1 MSRRVTVVGGGIAG
15 AVAALRLAQAGASV
29 TVVER
34 GDRLGGLVASFEIGG
49 TPIERFYHHVFPQE
63 REVIGLIGE
72 AGLADRLEWRPSSI
86 GMFTDG
92 RWWPFTSAADL
103 LRFRPLPLLGRLRAG
118 VGALRL
124 GRVRKWEALDTV
136 PALDWLRRYTGPQA
150 VAVVWGPLLAAKF
163 GPAAGEV
170 PAAWMWGRFQQRA
183 GARANGGE
191 RLGYLRGGFRQVFD
205 WLGGELARLG
215 AELRTGSSVHRIRV
229 TGGAV
234 TGVELEDGTSIAAD
248 DVVFAGPLP
257 ALAGLVP
264 PSAADPRWAA
274 TGALGV
280 LCVVLETRRPVTAA
294 YWTNVC
300 DPALPFGGLIE
311 QTNLVPPSDYGGHVV
326 YLSRY
331 FLADEPIATAD
342 PDEEAARWVED
353 MAARW
358 PGFSTDDVV
367 RAHAF
372 RAPYAA
378 PLVTVGHLGRI
389 APMRSHID
397 GLVVATT
404 AQIYPQ
410 DRGMSEGVRIGGE
423 AAAAVLSR
431 APVSRPRA

>member
-1 MSRRVTVVGGGIAG
+1 
-15 AVAALRLAQAGASV
+15 
-29 TVVER
+29 
-34 GDRLGGLVASFEIGG
+34 
-49 TPIERFYHHVFPQE
+49 
-63 REVIGLIGE
+63 
-72 AGLADRLEWRPSSI
+72 
-86 GMFTDG
+86 
-92 RWWPFTSAADL
+92 
-103 LRFRPLPLLGRLRAG
+103 

-124 GRVRKWEALDTV
+124 GRVREWERLDRV
-136 PALDWLRRYTGPQA
+136 PALEWLRRYTGPQA
-150 VAVVWGPLLAAKF
+150 VEVVWGPLLAAKF

-183 GARANGGE
+183 GARASGRE
-191 RLGYLRGGFRQVFD
+191 RLGYLRGGFRQVFE
-205 WLGGELARLG
+205 WLG
-215 AELRTGSSVHRIRV
+215 AELVRLGADVRTGRSVQRIDV
-229 TGGAV
+229 AGGGVA
-234 TGVELEDGTSIAAD
+234 GVELDDGTFLAAD

-264 PSAADPRWAA
+264 DGAADPRWTAVP
-274 TGALGV
+274 GLGV
-280 LCVVLETRRPVTAA
+280 LCVVLETRRPITGA

-311 QTNLVPPSDYGGHVV
+311 HTNLVPASDYGAHVV

-331 FLADEPIATAD
+331 FLADEPIAAAD
-342 PDEEAARWVED
+342 PDAEAARWVQA

-358 PGFSTDDVV
+358 PGFSAEDVSRV
-367 RAHAF
+367 HAF

-378 PLVTVGHLGRI
+378 PLVTVGHLARM
-389 APMRSHID
+389 APLRSHID

-431 APVSRPRA
+431 APASRPRA